1 MPLRRQPLELIGVQ
15 DPGLDREGVSAGPGA
30 DAIAAKRPAQPRDMD
45 LEPVAVHSLLAPPHL
60 VEQLISRNWMT
71 ACQCQRDQ
79 QGPRPRAAHIQ
90 YLAVVSN
97 DFQRPENPDLHAS
110 SC

>member
-1 MPLRRQPLELIGVQ
+1 
-15 DPGLDREGVSAGPGA
+15 
-30 DAIAAKRPAQPRDMD
+30 MD

-60 VEQLISRNWMT
+60 VEQLISRNRMT

-79 QGPRPRAAHIQ
+79 HGPRPRPADIY

-97 DFQRPENPDLHAS
+97 DLERPEDPDLHAS